1 MACQSIKLC
10 TSYVREFETSVW
22 RQNGKHR
29 NKNKEED
36 EIEKYKREE
45 EIGEE

>member
-29 NKNKEED
+29 NKNEED